1 MKFQK
6 LPRRSSRAASGRDDE
21 YEETSGNAASGGQVV
36 LRGVKGTFLVIGKTI
51 LTIFLI
57 MVITGSIVASVLTV
71 YIVNFLKN
79 DTEFD
84 LRNQKFNYITTLYAT
99 DGAEGE
105 YYPLQVIR
113 GNENNRIWADINEI
127 PDTMRLAAIA
137 AEDRRFMAHQGV
149 DWKMSF
155 RAFLGF
161 FLGGDVVGGTAG
173 GSTITQQTIKNISG
187 EKDYSVERK
196 IREIFRALAL
206 EKDYS
211 KDDVLEVYLNT
222 IALGNGTYGVQ
233 AASNLYFGKN
243 VDQLDIAECAAIV
256 AITQNPTKWE
266 LFKHEEANR
275 ERRVYIIDY
284 MLETELANL
293 KSQYEGE
300 TRNEFGPVTPREMT
314 QSEYE
319 TEKAALEKKYA
330 DAKTQELVIEL
341 SSAMSTRWDTYSYFV
356 DYVIEE
362 VIEDLMAQRNLTKA
376 AALELINNGGLS
388 IYTTVDKKVQDQ
400 LDQQFIE
407 AEKNGYDPQN
417 SIFPDLTGY
426 PIVGGEYLDKGK
438 PLEGE
443 PQCAMVIMDYEG
455 GIKGIAGGRGEKE
468 GDRTFNL
475 ATDGL
480 RQTGSSIKPLS
491 VYGPAVDLDLVTWS
505 TITPDTPYMYNV
517 NGKLVPAD
525 QAVRVTTSE
534 DEEGNVVEKRTVAG
548 TGWPVNADYGNRSFG
563 NVTVDF
569 ALQKSLNTVAVKTLV
584 KLTPQTSYDFVT
596 KNFGFELNPKT
607 DIDLAP
613 LALGAMNGGVS
624 VLDMTAAFAIFGNGG
639 LYYEPHSYT
648 KVVDAQGN
656 VLLEANTIPRRV
668 ISADTAEVM
677 NKLLQNVN
685 KLGTGVR
692 ATSGINIPTFGKTGT
707 STLDK
712 DQWYIGGTPYYVSG
726 LWLGYDKEN
735 AGISYN
741 YSTQGYPPLGIWN
754 KVLRPLS
761 EEMEY
766 KDFPVSGGV
775 VQMAY
780 CTESGYLAGPNCLAK
795 GTGWYKES
803 SLPGYCTIQHGIV
816 GTETGEGEASGDSAS
831 ADEAESGTDAA
842 ADDAE
847 ATE

>member
-1 MKFQK
+1 MGFQK
-6 LPRRSSRAASGRDDE
+6 LPRRRSQSAQERDNE
-21 YEETSGNAASGGQVV
+21 YDAPSGNASSGKLV
-36 LRGVKGTFLVIGKTI
+36 LRGVKGTLLVIGKTL

-99 DGAEGE
+99 DATTGD

-113 GNENNRIWADINEI
+113 GNENNRIWVDINEI
-127 PDTMRLAAIA
+127 SDTMRLAAVA

-149 DWKMSF
+149 DWKMTF
-155 RAFLGF
+155 RAFLGY
-161 FLGGDVVGGTAG
+161 FLGDSLSGGSAG

-206 EKDYS
+206 EKEYS

-233 AASNLYFGKN
+233 AASNLYFGRN
-243 VDQLDIAECAAIV
+243 VDELDVAECAAIV
-256 AITQNPTKWE
+256 AITQNPSKWE
-266 LFKHEEANR
+266 LFRHEEENR
-275 ERRVYIIDY
+275 QRRGYIIDN
-284 MLETELANL
+284 MLEIELANL
-293 KSQYEGE
+293 ESAYKGE
-300 TRNEFGPVTPREMT
+300 KRNEFGPVTPREMT

-319 TEKAALEKKYA
+319 AEKAALEKEYA
-330 DAKTQELVIEL
+330 DAKKQTLVIQPN
-341 SSAMSTRWDTYSYFV
+341 SAMSTRWDTYSYFV

-376 AALELINNGGLS
+376 AALDLINNGGLS
-388 IYTTVDKKVQDQ
+388 IYTTVDKEIQDQ

-417 SIFPDLTGY
+417 TIFPDVTGY
-426 PIVGGEYLDKGK
+426 PIVRGENLDKGR
-438 PLEGE
+438 PLEEE

-475 ATDGL
+475 ATDGV

-491 VYGPAVDLDLVTWS
+491 VYGPAIDLDLITWS

-525 QAVRVTTSE
+525 QAVRVTTTE
-534 DEEGNVVEKRTVAG
+534 DEEGNPVETRTVAG

-596 KNFGFELNPKT
+596 KNFNFQLNPKT

-648 KVVDAQGN
+648 KVVDSQGN

-692 ATSGINIPTFGKTGT
+692 ATPGINMPTFGKTGT

-712 DQWYIGGTPYYVSG
+712 DQWYIGGTPYYVAG
-726 LWLGYDKEN
+726 LWFGYDKEN
-735 AGISYN
+735 AGIGYN
-741 YSTQGYPPLGIWN
+741 YSTQGYPPPGIWN
-754 KVLRPLS
+754 KVMQPIS
-761 EEMEY
+761 EGEEY

-780 CTESGYLAGPNCLAK
+780 CTESGYLAGPSCLAK

-816 GTETGEGEASGDSAS
+816 GTETKGEASSGG
-831 ADEAESGTDAA
+831 EGGESDGGEEAA
-842 ADDAE
+842 AE
-847 ATE
+847 E